1 MTSIDPGYL
10 DPMSQLDF
18 LDQGSLGIFYP
29 WLGTEPPDDEHKER
43 GWIVRSGGWA
53 HVDALEERDTPGV
66 MVNGHFEADRFPE
79 ALVGRLPSTTVMA
92 LELLPRGSTKVFGLN
107 ASTRRYRARTL
118 VAGVP
123 LDRLRSSRLTSLT
136 SEYLGLGH
144 WSGIRAGEE
153 TWTQA
158 PDGTI
163 QAFELKVGAPPP
175 DTRLR
180 LSGGR
185 SIAVSAHWS
194 VTGPNDDRRIRMPM
208 AVRIEATRPLDV
220 VQFLAPLVHV
230 QNLVS
235 TVFSGFVAST
245 GASAGLDLTP
255 PGQHQRN
262 AHRTF
267 PCWSGPLF
275 QCPDGVP
282 PAGSTSWPGL
292 SLSDLGGAAGAAR
305 WIRLCEQHPRATSP
319 AVSPYRFGLSTVETE
334 LLSIAAAFEY
344 WVAVHRRNGVRW
356 AVGSARP
363 KGISGHE
370 FLMRCLVH
378 RAGSSF
384 TDFVGDA
391 TRWTADFSNSYNRL
405 KHDPSAALDPVIMA
419 DLVRSGRLLLFGL
432 LADRIAGTR
441 VPTRKLF
448 SHNAQQAFG
457 SRLRARYA

>member
-1 MTSIDPGYL
+1 
-10 DPMSQLDF
+10 MSKLGF

-53 HVDALEERDTPGV
+53 HIDALDEHDTPGV
-66 MVNGHFEADRFPE
+66 MVSGQFEADRFPE
-79 ALVGRLPSTTVMA
+79 ALVGRLPSTTVIA
-92 LELLPRGSTKVFGLN
+92 LELLPRGSTRVFGLN

-118 VAGVP
+118 VADAP
-123 LDRLRSSRLTSLT
+123 LDRLRSSRLRSLT

-144 WSGIRAGEE
+144 WSGTRSGEE

-175 DTRLR
+175 DARVS

-194 VTGPNDDRRIRMPM
+194 VTGPEDDRRIRMPM
-208 AVRIEATRPLDV
+208 TVRIEANRPLDV

-230 QNLVS
+230 QNLIS
-235 TVFSGFVAST
+235 TVFSGFVATT

-255 PGQHQRN
+255 PGRHELNTQR
-262 AHRTF
+262 RF

-282 PAGSTSWPGL
+282 PAGSTAWPSL

-319 AVSPYRFGLSTVETE
+319 AVSPYRFGASTVETE

-344 WVAVHRRNGVRW
+344 WVAVHRSERVRW
-356 AVGSARP
+356 ADGSAKP

-370 FLMRCLVH
+370 FMMRCLAH

-384 TDFVGDA
+384 AEFVGDVA
-391 TRWTADFSNSYNRL
+391 RWTADFSNSYNRL
-405 KHDPSAALDPVIMA
+405 KHDPSASLDQGLMA

-432 LADRIAGTR
+432 LANRVAGTR
-441 VPTRKLF
+441 TPTRKLF
-448 SHNAQQAFG
+448 DYNAHHALG
-457 SRLRARYA
+457 SRLRARYT